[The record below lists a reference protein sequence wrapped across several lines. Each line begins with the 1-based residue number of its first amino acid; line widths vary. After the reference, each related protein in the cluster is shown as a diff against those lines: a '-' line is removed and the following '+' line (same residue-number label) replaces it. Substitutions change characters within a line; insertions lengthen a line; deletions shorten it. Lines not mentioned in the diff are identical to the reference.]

1 MICYFL
7 TIIYLPDLNF
17 QTDGMSVT
25 VQYADGEP
33 LSASVPQRVTCKVVD
48 AEPSYKGQTA
58 TPMLV
63 YS

>member
-1 MICYFL
+1 M
-7 TIIYLPDLNF
+7 P
-17 QTDGMSVT
+17 VT

-63 YS
+63 YN